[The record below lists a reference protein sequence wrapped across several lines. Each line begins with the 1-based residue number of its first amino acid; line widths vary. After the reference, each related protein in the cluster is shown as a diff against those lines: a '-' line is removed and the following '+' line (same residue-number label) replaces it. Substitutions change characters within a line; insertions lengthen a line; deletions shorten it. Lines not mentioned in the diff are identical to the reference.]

1 MEIKVIKRDEFFIYL
16 DEMIDLYNSTFR
28 NKVNREY
35 FIWRYIKNSDELLI
49 SLAFENNKIVSSY
62 SAIPMKLRWNV
73 NDYKSALIMH
83 TMTHSDFQGKGLF
96 AKTGLVLYEHLK
108 NMNYKIIWGFPNV
121 MIHAS
126 RINKL
131 GWVDIYEFPTMSCSV
146 KNNFK
151 IDSEIIFDDKFC
163 LDYSYIDKKYE
174 KISVEKNKNYLQ
186 WRYSEC
192 PNSTYNNIVIRDG
205 NFVIGY
211 MVLKKYENKINIVDH
226 YFNNNEDFDHL
237 FNQAISF
244 AINNECDLITT
255 WANINSK
262 YKLILEK
269 KGFTHSLPIT
279 YFSGKLLDDICGLD
293 YNIQN
298 WDLAMGDDNVY

>member
-1 MEIKVIKRDEFFIYL
+1 
-16 DEMIDLYNSTFR
+16 
-28 NKVNREY
+28 
-35 FIWRYIKNSDELLI
+35 
-49 SLAFENNKIVSSY
+49 
-62 SAIPMKLRWNV
+62 
-73 NDYKSALIMH
+73 
-83 TMTHSDFQGKGLF
+83 
-96 AKTGLVLYEHLK
+96 
-108 NMNYKIIWGFPNV
+108 
-121 MIHAS
+121 
-126 RINKL
+126 
-131 GWVDIYEFPTMSCSV
+131 
-146 KNNFK
+146 
-151 IDSEIIFDDKFC
+151 
-163 LDYSYIDKKYE
+163 
-174 KISVEKNKNYLQ
+174 
-186 WRYSEC
+186 
-192 PNSTYNNIVIRDG
+192 
-205 NFVIGY
+205 